1 MKLISVEAEFP
12 EDRIEEAMRLFE
24 EQAGAVRAMDGCAH
38 YALYRAPDAPM
49 IAIVQ
54 QWRSMEAF
62 DAYRG
67 SETFATLGQGLKP
80 MMAKPPVTTAAEV
93 DG

>member
-12 EDRIEEAMRLFE
+12 ADRIEEAIGLFE
-24 EQAGAVRAMDGCAH
+24 EQAGTVRAMDCCAQ
-38 YALYRAPDAPM
+38 YALYRAPDAPR

-62 DAYRG
+62 DAYRASG
-67 SETFATLGQGLKP
+67 TFATLGQGLKP
-80 MMAKPPVTTAAEV
+80 MMTKPPVTTVAEIE
-93 DG
+93 G